1 VASIDRDPNKV
12 TGETAQKF
20 LSHHRRDLIA
30 GIVEDKGM
38 ARALDL
44 SEQFGVST
52 MTIRRDIDA
61 LARAQRLVRVH
72 GGATRIEHV
81 SRRVEEPGFETKL
94 ALQPSAKAEIARVAA
109 ERIAPGSA
117 IGITAG
123 TTTFQL
129 VEHLR
134 DIRNLTVVTNSIPVA
149 TALSA
154 DQRAGLQVVV
164 TGGTPT
170 RSNAIV
176 GPLADRTLASLHLDQ
191 LFMGVHGMGE
201 LTGFTTPNLAEAQ
214 TNQAFIRSSSEVVV
228 MTDST
233 KWEITGLGTIAP
245 LADADV
251 LITDDRLPAK
261 ALAVLER
268 ETAVVELV
276 EATDSLDHPAG
287 RPE

>member
-1 VASIDRDPNKV
+1 M